1 MSHAFTTT
9 LTWSGST
16 LDPAYPR
23 TGVARNPGGAVVPVS
38 AAPFSGG
45 DAALM
50 NPEELLA
57 AALSTCHMLFF
68 LSLAAKVRLDV
79 KHYEDHAAATLVTE
93 NKVSRIEEVVL
104 SPVIRVAPGTS
115 AAKVVEMF
123 EKAHKYCIIANT
135 VNCKVTL
142 KPRVVEG

>member
-1 MSHAFTTT
+1 MSHAFPLT
-9 LTWSGST
+9 LTWTGNT
-16 LDPAYPR
+16 LDAAYPR
-23 TGVARNPGGAVVPVS
+23 TGEARNPGGAVLPVS

-45 DAALM
+45 DPAVM

-57 AALSTCHMLFF
+57 SALSTCHMLFF
-68 LSLAAKVRLDV
+68 LSLAAKVRLEV
-79 KHYEDHAAATLVTE
+79 KHYEDHAEARLITE
-93 NKVSRIEEVVL
+93 NKVSRIEEVIL
-104 SPVIRVAPGTS
+104 APVIRVTPGTS

-135 VNCKVTL
+135 VNCKVTM